1 MESVVDV
8 QYYGEFLVVSGHLG
22 RPGRHLRCTFH
33 NVTAL
38 LSHRYQER
46 CLWQAQVDPPPA
58 SSSPLPSTADV
69 VVMGA
74 GLCGLTAADTV
85 ARNGRSVLV
94 LDKEPLGW
102 GSSSRN
108 GGMVI
113 PELKAG
119 PATLERKYGPL
130 GPRLH
135 REVNEAFDFVE
146 AMLCGSDGLGGIECD
161 WSKPGQLYLAH
172 SERHVEELQALADE
186 LAAAG
191 DPAHFVDRAGL
202 AEEIGSEEFSA
213 GVVMERT
220 GAVHPAKLHAGLA
233 ARAIAAGAEVHDRTA
248 VIRLERLS
256 STLRVHTTRGVVDAG
271 QVIVATNAA
280 VDEAVPWLQER
291 VLPVGSFVI
300 ATEVL
305 PAEQARS
312 VSPRGRM
319 MVDTKNLLFYWR
331 LTPDG
336 RMAFGGRRSLDP
348 VEVAEARDFLY
359 ESLLRIHPQLAGVA
373 VEFAWG
379 GNVAMTLDRLPH
391 VGLVEGA
398 WFATGCNGSGVGL
411 NTWLGHRLGQVV
423 TGVASPPAFTELAF
437 RPIPL
442 RAWRSAYLPLVSR
455 WFTWQDRR

>member
-1 MESVVDV
+1 LPD
-8 QYYGEFLVVSGHLG
+8 
-22 RPGRHLRCTFH
+22 
-33 NVTAL
+33 VTAL
-38 LSHRYQER
+38 LSHRYSER
-46 CLWQAQVDPPPA
+46 CLWQAQVDPPLA
-58 SSSPLPSTADV
+58 ATTPLPTEADV

-74 GLCGLTAADTV
+74 GLCGLAAADTA
-85 ARNGRSVLV
+85 ARLGRSVLV

-130 GPRLH
+130 GRRLH
-135 REVNEAFDFVE
+135 EEVDEAFDFVE
-146 AMLCGSDGLGGIECD
+146 SMVCGRDGLGGIDCE
-161 WSKPGQLYLAH
+161 WSRPGQLYLAH
-172 SERHVEELQALADE
+172 SERHVDELRALADE
-186 LAAAG
+186 LFAAG
-191 DPAHFVDRAGL
+191 DPARFVDRGGL
-202 AEEIGSEEFSA
+202 PAEIGSDAFRA

-233 ARAIAAGAEVHDRTA
+233 TRAMAAGAQVHDRTA
-248 VIRLERLS
+248 VTRLEPGQGG
-256 STLRVHTTRGVVDAG
+256 LRVHTTRGVVGAG

-280 VDEAVPWLQER
+280 ADHAVAWLESR

-305 PAEQARS
+305 DTELARS
-312 VSPRGRM
+312 VSPTGRM

-331 LTPDG
+331 LTPEG

-348 VEVAEARDFLY
+348 VEVGEARDFLY
-359 ESLLRIHPQLAGVA
+359 DSMVKIHPQLAGTA

-391 VGLVEGA
+391 VGLVDGA

-423 TGVASPPAFTELAF
+423 AGAAGPPAFTELAF

-442 RAWRSAYLPLVSR
+442 RAWRSAYLPVVSR
-455 WFTWQDRR
+455 WFTWQDHR